1 MPDITRAEARGI
13 LQQLTKLW
21 QGRLSD
27 AIEQLHAALL
37 ADVTLEAEVVALRA
51 ERETLTAAIAA
62 ARSESQAA
70 ADEVRTVQAAL
81 RALAARQG
89 GAERA
94 LAVVTEQ
101 ADQARRDLEHD
112 RAKAQREHA
121 AAQAAWQE
129 AAGKERASRLA
140 AIEREVAVHRER
152 LDGEIAG
159 LEARKAALEGA
170 LADVFSRYG
179 ASR

>member
-62 ARSESQAA
+62 A
-70 ADEVRTVQAAL
+70 
-81 RALAARQG
+81 
-89 GAERA
+89 
-94 LAVVTEQ
+94 
-101 ADQARRDLEHD
+101 
-112 RAKAQREHA
+112 
-121 AAQAAWQE
+121 QAAWQE